1 MITCSVALTN
11 TVTLF
16 FTLYYFILFIVKV
29 QMSIVLL
36 YSLYYNDYD
45 DLFFYEFKVKYLHL
59 LSRHLAKGNA
69 G

>member
-1 MITCSVALTN
+1 
-11 TVTLF
+11 
-16 FTLYYFILFIVKV
+16 
-29 QMSIVLL
+29 MSIVLL